1 MMTRR
6 AHALSPLVIVALL
19 ACPALFLAGCLG
31 ALRQDEP
38 PKSFYVLDAAP
49 PPASLASP
57 ALEGSLLVREV
68 RVAPPFNTR
77 DLTYRL
83 GPSSYA
89 TDYYHLFLAQ
99 PGELVTQQVRSW
111 LGKAGLFRHVALP
124 GSGLPHDFVLEGL
137 VTELYGD
144 FTDGQGKAVVAA
156 QFFLLDE
163 RTPGRRVLLSSER
176 RLEADLPE
184 NSPAGL
190 VAAMN
195 RALTGILQ
203 ALAADIQAL
212 SARGE
217 AGLPSR

>member
-6 AHALSPLVIVALL
+6 AHALSPLAILAPL
-19 ACPALFLAGCLG
+19 ACLVLLLAGCLG
-31 ALRQDEP
+31 ALRRDEP
-38 PKSFYVLDAAP
+38 PKSYYVLDAAP
-49 PPASLASP
+49 PASLASP
-57 ALEGSLLVREV
+57 VLEGTLLVRDV
-68 RVAPPFNTR
+68 RVAPPFDTR

-83 GPSSYA
+83 GPSSYT
-89 TDYYHLFLAQ
+89 TDYYHLFLAR
-99 PGELVTQQVRSW
+99 PGELITQQVRSW

-144 FTDGQGKAVVAA
+144 FSAGGQGKAVVAA

-163 RTPGRRVLLSSER
+163 RTPGRRVLLSSEH

-184 NSPAGL
+184 SSPAGL

-217 AGLPSR
+217 AGLP